1 MAKKKSTETAEATAP
16 EVTTVET
23 PVQEVS
29 EASTAEANQPEPT
42 EVKTET
48 ETNVETEATSHEE
61 ETATKQAPA
70 EVAPEPVTPVIPDK
84 ALAYLRRHPEDKEV
98 YIDKFGGVFPVSIPK
113 VFVTDAVLYQNPFY
127 KQ

>member
-23 PVQEVS
+23 SVQEVS
-29 EASTAEANQPEPT
+29 ETPTAEANQPEPT

-48 ETNVETEATSHEE
+48 ETNVEAETTSHEE
-61 ETATKQAPA
+61 EAAKEQTSTEA
-70 EVAPEPVTPVIPDK
+70 APEPAAPVIPDK

-98 YIDKFGGVFPVSIPK
+98 YIDKFGGVFPASIPK